1 MLMWCDR
8 TPVEKAFKM
17 SKHFFEERSEESRVK
32 AQIVDKYYRAW
43 AKIIAPRAPGG
54 KLGYVDLF
62 CGPGRYKDGSAS
74 VPLLVLQN
82 AIEVPALRDGLVT
95 IFNDYNKDNSET
107 LKSEIAKIPNV
118 HTLKY
123 PPTVMNEIVGANII
137 SSLTTGSIIPTLS
150 FIDPW
155 GYKGLSLKLINT
167 FLRDWGCDC
176 IFFFNYNRINMGLN
190 NPIVKD
196 HMNSLF
202 GEERAD
208 ELRQELNALSPAK
221 RELRIVERLS
231 EALEEMGGNFVLPF
245 CFRNENGTRTSHYL
259 IFISKVILGYN
270 IMKGIMGKES
280 SRSEQNVP
288 SFSYCAAD
296 ASNPFLFEFSRPLDD
311 LEEMLL
317 SEFRGQTL
325 RMIDIFNR
333 HHVGK
338 RYIERNYK
346 DVLIKL
352 EAAGKII
359 ANPSERRK
367 GTFADSVSVTFPK

>member
-1 MLMWCDR
+1 
-8 TPVEKAFKM
+8 M